1 MKKALTLLVVL
12 AVVVPTMAEIN
23 LFWST
28 TGMSD
33 ALKYS
38 TAMTNFLPGLVPATP
53 TGPTINGLPGT
64 YDLFLWGT
72 FVEAP
77 DLPTYTQ
84 IYGLDLK
91 WENTGA
97 TVGSNAAYRQQKT
110 GSGAYKRW
118 DGSNGIL
125 LDGVMAAVTANG
137 VQFILPPDTNN
148 DLYYPATHQFLL
160 GAAQVTF
167 GAYGQTASIALDAT
181 PPGLGI
187 AMRYIGDGDIP
198 DPAVNAATVTLI
210 PEPASLALLALAG
223 LLRRR

>member
-12 AVVVPTMAEIN
+12 AVVVPTMANIE
-23 LFWST
+23 LFWSD
-28 TGMSD
+28 TGLTNS
-33 ALKYS
+33 ALQYS
-38 TAMTNFLPGLVPATP
+38 TAMTNFLPIVAAPAAVTEK
-53 TGPTINGLPGT
+53 TVAGT
-64 YDLFLWGT
+64 YDLYLWGR
-72 FVEAP
+72 FNEGADVP
-77 DLPTYTQ
+77 SYTQ

-91 WENTGA
+91 WENSGG
-97 TVGSNAAYRQQKT
+97 TVADNAAYRQQKL

-125 LDGVMAAVTANG
+125 LDGVMAAVTASG

-148 DLYYPATHQFLL
+148 DLYNPATHEFLL
-160 GAAQVTF
+160 GAAKITLTNM
-167 GAYGQTASIALDAT
+167 GDSATIALDAT

-187 AMRYIGDGDIP
+187 AMRYIGAGDIP
-198 DPAVNAATVTLI
+198 DPAVLPATVTLV